1 VRPLARRR
9 SGCYGDS
16 LYSRPTATPL
26 AQQLVITD
34 IVLIAVAF
42 LGGALNALAGGGSL
56 VTFPALLFAGL
67 NPIDAN
73 ASSVVAL
80 FPATFVSAWAY
91 RRSIF
96 DVTEVSVTGLS
107 VSSLIGG
114 LLGALLLLSTPTSV
128 FAGLVPWL
136 VLFSTIVFAVGN
148 FAPLDLI
155 RRLQL
160 GPRGALVVHFAISV
174 YGGYFGGGIGFLLL
188 AALTLFGMRDINAM
202 NGLKMALVGIMTAA
216 SMAAFIV
223 ADVIRW
229 WEVLP
234 MLPSAVIGGYVA
246 AHAAQRLDQRL
257 IKGLIVVLGAGVTAY
272 FFWHGV

>member
-1 VRPLARRR
+1 MLWRRR
-9 SGCYGDS
+9 FPRLNTSK
-16 LYSRPTATPL
+16 TPL
-26 AQQLVITD
+26 THQLVIT
-34 IVLIAVAF
+34 VIALAASAF

-107 VSSLIGG
+107 ILSLVGG

-148 FAPLDLI
+148 FAPLRVS
-155 RRLQL
+155 RRLEL
-160 GPRGALVVHFAISV
+160 GPRGALIAHFVISV

-188 AALTLFGMRDINAM
+188 AALTLFGMRDISAM
-202 NGLKMALVGIMTAA
+202 NGLKMTLVGIMTVA
-216 SMAAFIV
+216 SIAAFIV

-229 WEVLP
+229 PEVLP

-246 AHAAQRLDQRL
+246 ARAAQRLDQRL
-257 IKGLIVVLGAGVTAY
+257 IKSLIVVLGTVVTAY
-272 FFWHGV
+272 FFWRGV

>member
-1 VRPLARRR
+1 
-9 SGCYGDS
+9 
-16 LYSRPTATPL
+16 
-26 AQQLVITD
+26 VITV
-34 IVLIAVAF
+34 IVLTGAAILA
-42 LGGALNALAGGGSL
+42 GALNALAGGGSL

-80 FPATFVSAWAY
+80 FPATFASVWAY

-96 DVTEVSVTGLS
+96 GVTEVSVTGLS
-107 VSSLIGG
+107 IVSLLGG
-114 LLGALLLLSTPTSV
+114 VGGALLLLSTPTAV

-136 VLFSTIVFAVGN
+136 VLLSTIIFAVGN
-148 FAPLDLI
+148 FAPLDVI
-155 RRLQL
+155 RRLEL
-160 GPRGALVVHFAISV
+160 GPRGALVAHFIGSL

-202 NGLKMALVGIMTAA
+202 NGLKMWLVGIMTVA
-216 SMAAFIV
+216 SIAIFIV
-223 ADVIRW
+223 ADVVRW
-229 WEVLP
+229 TEVLP
-234 MLPSAVIGGYVA
+234 MLLGSTIGGYVA

-257 IKGLIVVLGAGVTAY
+257 IKGFIIVWGIAVTAY